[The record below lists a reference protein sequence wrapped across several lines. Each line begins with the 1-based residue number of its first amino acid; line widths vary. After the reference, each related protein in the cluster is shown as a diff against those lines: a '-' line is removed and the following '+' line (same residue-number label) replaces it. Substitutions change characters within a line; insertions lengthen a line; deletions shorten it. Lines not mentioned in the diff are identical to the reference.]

1 MQSFYIVSC
10 NDRRKYFMK
19 LQDNY
24 DVGIYCRLS
33 RDDHNGTLESMSIAN
48 QRQVLVDY
56 VTEKGWTLRDCYID
70 DGYSGTNFD
79 RPDFKRMIHDAEIGK
94 IDCIITK
101 DLSRLGRNYVEA
113 GYYTEEYFIEHDIR
127 FIAINDG
134 IDTMHDNNDIAAFHH
149 VLNEFYPKQVSKKVK
164 QVKKKSAEQG
174 KFMGSQAPYEYMK
187 SPEDKHVLIID
198 EEAAVIVKRL
208 FNEFANGD
216 SARMI
221 ADKLNSEGINTPRFY
236 HYEKMGRT
244 NPLTEEKN
252 VWGSATITQ
261 LLKNQ
266 VYIGNM
272 VQGKRQVVSFK
283 TKKMRTVPPENWIVV
298 ENTHTPLIEMS
309 LWERV
314 QKRLSNPNKKI
325 RRTKIDTVGL
335 FSGLV
340 KCSDCGMPLAYM
352 RRQLKEREKGVYR
365 CSRYNNNGITACTSH
380 YIDEEYIS
388 AFVLNDIRTY
398 AHLATAQR
406 EELAEKLYKALKKSN
421 SSEIG
426 NIKSKIKTTENRL
439 FEINDRIKNLYE
451 DKCLGKIPED
461 IAINLMRDFTV
472 EKADLEKS
480 LPELKNKLVNMNET
494 VSSINEWLDMISA
507 YENITELD
515 RETVCGLVESITVFE
530 KDRSTTP
537 VTQKIKIEYRFIK
550 NLLQNEKEDIA

>member
-1 MQSFYIVSC
+1 
-10 NDRRKYFMK
+10 MK

-174 KFMGSQAPYEYMK
+174 KFMGSQAPYGYMK
-187 SPEDKHVLIID
+187 SPENKHVLIID

-221 ADKLNSEGINTPRFY
+221 ADKLNAEGINTPRFY

-283 TKKMRTVPPENWIVV
+283 TKKMRTVTPENWIVV

-406 EELAEKLYKALKKSN
+406 EELAEKMYKALKKSN

-494 VSSINEWLDMISA
+494 VGSINEWLDMISA

-537 VTQKIKIEYRFIK
+537 VTQEIKIEYRFIK

>member
-1 MQSFYIVSC
+1 
-10 NDRRKYFMK
+10 MK

-70 DGYSGTNFD
+70 DGYTGTNFD

-149 VLNEFYPKQVSKKVK
+149 VLNEFYPKQVSKKVR

-174 KFMGSQAPYEYMK
+174 KFMGSQAPYGYMK
-187 SPEDKHVLIID
+187 SPEDKHILIID
-198 EEAAVIVKRL
+198 EDAAIVVRRL

-221 ADKLNSEGINTPRFY
+221 ADKLNSEGVSTPRFY
-236 HYEKMGRT
+236 HYEKLGKT

-252 VWGSATITQ
+252 VWGSATILQ
-261 LLKNQ
+261 LLRNQ

-283 TKKMRTVPPENWIVV
+283 TKKMRQVSPENWIVV
-298 ENTHTPLIEMS
+298 ENTHVPLVDKS

-314 QKRLSNPNKKI
+314 QEKLSKHHKKI
-325 RRTKIDTVGL
+325 RRTKNENVGL
-335 FSGLV
+335 FSGIV
-340 KCSDCGMPLAYM
+340 KCSDCNMPLAYM
-352 RRQLKEREKGVYR
+352 RKQLKDREKGVYR
-365 CSRYNNNGITACTSH
+365 CSRYNNNGSGACSSH

-388 AFVLNDIRTY
+388 AFVLDDIRNY
-398 AHLATAQR
+398 AQLAVEKR
-406 EELAEKLYKALKKSN
+406 EELAEKLYRALKKTN
-421 SSEIG
+421 SSEISTL
-426 NIKSKIKTTENRL
+426 KSKVKSIENRL

-461 IAINLMRDFTV
+461 VALSLMQNFTS
-472 EKADLEKS
+472 EKTELETK
-480 LPELKNKLVNMNET
+480 LPALKNKLVNMDET
-494 VSSINEWLDMISA
+494 VGNINEWLNMISA

-515 RETVCGLVESITVFE
+515 REIVCGLVESVTVFE

-537 VTQKIKIEYRFIK
+537 VTQEVKIEYRFIK

>member
-1 MQSFYIVSC
+1 
-10 NDRRKYFMK
+10 MK

-174 KFMGSQAPYEYMK
+174 KFMGSQAPYGYMK

-221 ADKLNSEGINTPRFY
+221 ADKLNAEGINTPRFY

-298 ENTHTPLIEMS
+298 ENTHTPLIEKS

-325 RRTKIDTVGL
+325 IRTKIDTVGL

-340 KCSDCGMPLAYM
+340 KCLDCGMPLAYM

>member
-1 MQSFYIVSC
+1 
-10 NDRRKYFMK
+10 MK

-174 KFMGSQAPYEYMK
+174 KFMGSQAPYGYMK

-198 EEAAVIVKRL
+198 EEAAVIVRRL

-298 ENTHTPLIEMS
+298 ENTHTPLIEKS

-314 QKRLSNPNKKI
+314 QKKLSNPNKKI

-352 RRQLKEREKGVYR
+352 RRKLKDREKGVYR

-494 VSSINEWLDMISA
+494 VGSINEWLDMISA

-537 VTQKIKIEYRFIK
+537 VTQEIKIEYRFIK

>member
-1 MQSFYIVSC
+1 
-10 NDRRKYFMK
+10 MK

-70 DGYSGTNFD
+70 DGYTGTNFD
-79 RPDFKRMIHDAEIGK
+79 RPDFKRMLHDAEIGK

-149 VLNEFYPKQVSKKVK
+149 VLNEFYPKQVSKKVR

-174 KFMGSQAPYEYMK
+174 KFMGSQAPYGYMK
-187 SPEDKHVLIID
+187 SPEDKHILIVD
-198 EEAAVIVKRL
+198 DEAAIIVRRL
-208 FNEFANGD
+208 FNEFANGN

-221 ADKLNSEGINTPRFY
+221 ADKLNSEGVDTPRFY
-236 HYEKMGRT
+236 HYEKAGKK
-244 NPLTEEKN
+244 NPLSEQKN
-252 VWGSATITQ
+252 VWGSTTITQ

-283 TKKMRTVPPENWIVV
+283 TKKMRRISPEDWIVV
-298 ENTHTPLIEMS
+298 ENTHEPLIERK
-309 LWERV
+309 LWDKVQERLNASH
-314 QKRLSNPNKKI
+314 RKI
-325 RRTKIDTVGL
+325 RKTKSDVVGL

-340 KCSDCGMPLAYM
+340 KCADCGMPLAYM
-352 RRQLKEREKGVYR
+352 RRQLKNREKGVYR
-365 CSRYNNNGITACTSH
+365 CSRYNNNGSKACSSH

-388 AFVLNDIRTY
+388 TFVLNDIRTY
-398 AHLATAQR
+398 AHLAVTER
-406 EELAEKLYKALKKSN
+406 KELAEKLYKALKKCN
-421 SSEIG
+421 SSESS
-426 NIKSKIKTTENRL
+426 NIKSKVKTIQKRL
-439 FEINDRIKNLYE
+439 FEINERMKSLYE
-451 DKCLGKIPED
+451 DKCTGKIPED
-461 IAINLMRDFTV
+461 IALSLMRDFTT
-472 EKADLEKS
+472 EKSDLEKS
-480 LPELKNKLVNMNET
+480 LPVLQNKLADIGET
-494 VSSINEWLDMISA
+494 MSSIDEWLDMISQF
-507 YENITELD
+507 ENITELD
-515 RETVCGLVESITVFE
+515 RETVCGLVERITVYE
-530 KDRSTTP
+530 KDRSTSP
-537 VTQKIKIEYRFIK
+537 VTQEIKIEYRFIK

>member
-1 MQSFYIVSC
+1 
-10 NDRRKYFMK
+10 MK

-174 KFMGSQAPYEYMK
+174 KFMGSQAPYGYMK
-187 SPEDKHVLIID
+187 SPKNKHVLIID

-221 ADKLNSEGINTPRFY
+221 ADKLNAEGINTPRFY

-406 EELAEKLYKALKKSN
+406 EELAEKMYKALKKSN

-494 VSSINEWLDMISA
+494 VGSINEWLDMISA

-537 VTQKIKIEYRFIK
+537 VTQEIKIEYRFIK

>member
-1 MQSFYIVSC
+1 
-10 NDRRKYFMK
+10 MK

-70 DGYSGTNFD
+70 DGYTGTNFD

-134 IDTMHDNNDIAAFHH
+134 IDSMHDNNDIAAFHH
-149 VLNEFYPKQVSKKVK
+149 VLNEFYPKQVSKKVR

-174 KFMGSQAPYEYMK
+174 KFMGSQAPYGYMK
-187 SPEDKHVLIID
+187 SPEHKHILIID
-198 EEAAVIVKRL
+198 EDAAIVVRRL

-221 ADKLNSEGINTPRFY
+221 ADKLNSEGVSTPRFY
-236 HYEKMGRT
+236 HYEKLGKT

-252 VWGSATITQ
+252 VWGSATILQ
-261 LLKNQ
+261 LLRNQ

-283 TKKMRTVPPENWIVV
+283 TKKMRQVSPENWIVV
-298 ENTHTPLIEMS
+298 ENTHVPLVDKS

-314 QKRLSNPNKKI
+314 QEKLGKHHKKI
-325 RRTKIDTVGL
+325 RRTKNENVGL
-335 FSGLV
+335 FSGIV
-340 KCSDCGMPLAYM
+340 KCSDCNMPLAYM
-352 RRQLKEREKGVYR
+352 RKQLKDREKGVYR
-365 CSRYNNNGITACTSH
+365 CSRYNNNGSGACSSH

-388 AFVLNDIRTY
+388 AFVLDDIRNY
-398 AHLATAQR
+398 AQLAVEKR
-406 EELAEKLYKALKKSN
+406 EELAEKLYRALKKTN
-421 SSEIG
+421 SSEISTL
-426 NIKSKIKTTENRL
+426 KSKVKSIENRL

-461 IAINLMRDFTV
+461 VALSLMQNFTS
-472 EKADLEKS
+472 EKTELETK
-480 LPELKNKLVNMNET
+480 LPALKNKLVNMDET
-494 VSSINEWLDMISA
+494 VGNINEWLNMISA

-515 RETVCGLVESITVFE
+515 REIVCGLVESVTIFE

-537 VTQKIKIEYRFIK
+537 VTQEVKIEYRFIK

>member
-1 MQSFYIVSC
+1 
-10 NDRRKYFMK
+10 MK

-70 DGYSGTNFD
+70 DGYTGTNFD

-149 VLNEFYPKQVSKKVK
+149 VLNEFYPKQVSKKVR

-174 KFMGSQAPYEYMK
+174 KFMGSQAPYGYMK
-187 SPEDKHVLIID
+187 SPEDKHILIID
-198 EEAAVIVKRL
+198 EDAAIVVRRL

-221 ADKLNSEGINTPRFY
+221 ADKLNSEGVSTPRFY
-236 HYEKMGRT
+236 HYEKLGKT

-252 VWGSATITQ
+252 VWGSATILQ
-261 LLKNQ
+261 LLRNQ

-283 TKKMRTVPPENWIVV
+283 TKKMRQVSPENWIVV
-298 ENTHTPLIEMS
+298 ENTHVPLVDKS

-314 QKRLSNPNKKI
+314 QEKLGKHHKKI
-325 RRTKIDTVGL
+325 RRTKNENVGL
-335 FSGLV
+335 FSGIV
-340 KCSDCGMPLAYM
+340 KCSDCNMPLAYM
-352 RRQLKEREKGVYR
+352 RKQLKDREKGVYR
-365 CSRYNNNGITACTSH
+365 CSRYNNNGSGACSSH

-388 AFVLNDIRTY
+388 AFVLDDIRNY
-398 AHLATAQR
+398 AQLAVEKR
-406 EELAEKLYKALKKSN
+406 EELAEKLYRALKKTN
-421 SSEIG
+421 SSEISTL
-426 NIKSKIKTTENRL
+426 KSKVKSNENRL

-461 IAINLMRDFTV
+461 VALSLMQNFTS
-472 EKADLEKS
+472 EKTELETK
-480 LPELKNKLVNMNET
+480 LPALKNKLVNMDET
-494 VSSINEWLDMISA
+494 VGNINEWLNMISA

-515 RETVCGLVESITVFE
+515 REIVCGLVESVTVFE

-537 VTQKIKIEYRFIK
+537 VTQEVKIEYRFIK

>member
-1 MQSFYIVSC
+1 
-10 NDRRKYFMK
+10 MK

-79 RPDFKRMIHDAEIGK
+79 RSDFKRMIHDAEIGK

-174 KFMGSQAPYEYMK
+174 KFMGSQAPYGYMK

-298 ENTHTPLIEMS
+298 ENTHTPLIEKS

-494 VSSINEWLDMISA
+494 VGSINEWLDMISA

-537 VTQKIKIEYRFIK
+537 VTQEIKIEYRFIK